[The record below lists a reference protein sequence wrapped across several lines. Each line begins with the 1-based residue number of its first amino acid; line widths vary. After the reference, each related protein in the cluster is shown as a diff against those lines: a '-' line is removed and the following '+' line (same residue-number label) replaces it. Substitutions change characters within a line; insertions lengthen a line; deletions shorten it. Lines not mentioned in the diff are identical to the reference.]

1 MLLSADFQNNEAVM
15 RTYPTL
21 RHGLGALLLGLSG
34 WACAADQNA
43 PLLDPEEEAYL
54 QAHPELRLCVD
65 PDWMPYERLDAD
77 GRHQG
82 LIAEYMALFQQ
93 RLGVRFRPV
102 PVDSWNETQAR
113 YEAGDCDIVSALNVS
128 AERIL
133 YLDFTQPY
141 VESPAVLVVAE
152 GSSAA
157 ALEDLGGANLGMV
170 DGYIYADKLRADYP
184 EVRLQHVA
192 NMQESLT
199 RVAAGALDATL
210 GPLFLIAYLIQQQG
224 LEGLKMV
231 GNTEYQDQ
239 LRVGVR
245 KGDTLLH
252 AILNRQVQALNAE
265 DHARIRRAW
274 LRAGA
279 D

>member
-1 MLLSADFQNNEAVM
+1 MQ
-15 RTYPTL
+15 TYPTL
-21 RHGLGALLLGLSG
+21 RNGLGALLLGLFG
-34 WACAADQNA
+34 WACAAEENA
-43 PLLDPEEEAYL
+43 PLLGPEEQAYL

-93 RLGVRFRPV
+93 RLGVRFLPIPV
-102 PVDSWNETQAR
+102 ASWSETQAR
-113 YEAGDCDIVSALNVS
+113 YEAGECDIVSALNVS

-141 VESPAVLVVAE
+141 VESPAVLVVLE

-157 ALEDLGGANLGMV
+157 GLKDLGGVSLGMV
-170 DGYIYADKLRADYP
+170 DGYIYEAKLRADYP
-184 EVRLQHVA
+184 AVRLQYVA
-192 NMQESLT
+192 NMQEGLV
-199 RVAAGALDATL
+199 RVAAGELDATL
-210 GPLFLIAYLIQQQG
+210 GPLFLVAYLIQQQG
-224 LEGLKMV
+224 LDGLKMV

-245 KGDTLLH
+245 KGDILLH
-252 AILNRQVQALNAE
+252 AILNRQVQALSAE

-274 LRAGA
+274 LRAGV

>member
-1 MLLSADFQNNEAVM
+1 MQSDQILRGALS
-15 RTYPTL
+15 
-21 RHGLGALLLGLSG
+21 ALLLGLSS
-34 WACAADQNA
+34 WAGAAEQTVPA
-43 PLLDPEEEAYL
+43 LGPQEQAYL

-65 PDWMPYERLDAD
+65 PDWMPYERLDTE

-93 RLGVRFRPV
+93 RLGVHFRPV
-102 PVDSWNETQAR
+102 PVTSWSETQAR
-113 YEAGDCDIVSALNVS
+113 YEAGECDIVSALNVS
-128 AERIL
+128 VERIR

-141 VESPAVLVVAE
+141 VESPAVLVVPE
-152 GSSAA
+152 GSPATRLQELA
-157 ALEDLGGANLGMV
+157 GGRLGMV
-170 DGYIYADKLRADYP
+170 EGYIYEAKLRADYP
-184 EVRLQHVA
+184 AISLEYVP
-192 NMQESLT
+192 NMQEGLS
-199 RVAAGALDATL
+199 RVASGELDATL
-210 GPLFLIAYLIQQQG
+210 GPLFLVAYSIQQQG

-245 KGDTLLH
+245 KGDRSLH
-252 AILNRQVQALNAE
+252 AILNSQVQALSAD

-274 LRAGA
+274 SRAGA